1 MIEIKNLNKNFS
13 QKKVLSDINLFIKKQ
28 EIFGLVG
35 ADGAG
40 KTTLL
45 RIILDL
51 LKPESGFVKFAK
63 NNLENSIKEKIAYV
77 PQTFSLYNNLT
88 VLENINLIA
97 SCYGLKQKNIQNQT
111 KEILEFTSL
120 YEYKD
125 RFAEKLSGGMKQKLA
140 LASALIHNPEIIFL
154 DEPTT
159 GVDPVSRREFWQLLH
174 YINRQGTTIIV
185 STPYMDEAEFCHR
198 IAFIDNGKIIECDT
212 PDNLVKNYPNQLLAL
227 QIIGVFPNLSTI
239 NNIIDISIFGQ
250 DYHIAVSNNSDST
263 IEEIHLAC
271 KENNCQIV
279 CLKPIAP
286 NLEDVF
292 ISLTQKTRSIN

>member
-1 MIEIKNLNKNFS
+1 MIWG
-13 QKKVLSDINLFIKKQ
+13 DMFIS
-28 EIFGLVG
+28 
-35 ADGAG
+35 
-40 KTTLL
+40 
-45 RIILDL
+45 IILDL

-185 STPYMDEAEFCHR
+185 STPYMDEAELCTRKMF
-198 IAFIDNGKIIECDT
+198 
-212 PDNLVKNYPNQLLAL
+212 
-227 QIIGVFPNLSTI
+227 I
-239 NNIIDISIFGQ
+239 NNGRILDVGTSEELLSRYDKKILRLELDERRAKDWLMKCGHVCDANLFGTN
-250 DYHIAVSNNSDST
+250 YHIVVDDADAAAG
-263 IEEIHLAC
+263 EIR
-271 KENNCQIV
+271 KELDQRYSP
-279 CLKPIAP
+279 LPDLFETTP
-286 NLEDVF
+286 SLEDLFVAF
-292 ISLTQKTRSIN
+292 SGGALPCRVPQ

>member
-1 MIEIKNLNKNFS
+1 MIRLENLNKSFAT
-13 QKKVLSDINLFIKKQ
+13 KKVLTDINLTIAPQ

-51 LKPESGFVKFAK
+51 INADSGKTSF
-63 NNLENSIKEKIAYV
+63 NNSSTAATKSKLAYV
-77 PQTFSLYNNLT
+77 PQQFSLYPNLT

-97 SCYGLKQKNIQNQT
+97 SCYSMKKTDIQT
-111 KEILEFTSL
+111 RTLEILTFTNL
-120 YEYKD
+120 LNFKD

-174 YINRQGTTIIV
+174 TINRQGTTIIV

-198 IAFIDNGKIIECDT
+198 IAFIDKGKIVSCDT
-212 PDNLVKNYPNQLLAL
+212 PNNLVANYPYKLLSLQLNGSL
-227 QIIGVFPNLSTI
+227 PNFQD
-239 NNIIDISIFGQ
+239 NKNIIDISMFGAY
-250 DYHIAVSNNSDST
+250 YHIAALGTVTEISKSITAICQENNS
-263 IEEIHLAC
+263 EI
-271 KENNCQIV
+271 IS
-279 CLKPIAP
+279 LKAITP
-286 NLEDVF
+286 NLEDIF
-292 ISLTQKTRSIN
+292 ISLTGRDS